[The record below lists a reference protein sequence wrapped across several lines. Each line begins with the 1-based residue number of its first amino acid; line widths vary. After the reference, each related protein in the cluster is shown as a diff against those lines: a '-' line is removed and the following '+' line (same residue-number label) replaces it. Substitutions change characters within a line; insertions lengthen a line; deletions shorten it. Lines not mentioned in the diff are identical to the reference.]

1 MNFGDGYWW
10 WFHNKVNIVNIPELS
25 IRSQRVGH
33 DLAHTELCLIWLA
46 FFPLLSESDQ
56 MKSESHSVLSDFLWL
71 HELYSPWNS
80 PGQNTGVGS
89 LSLLQG
95 ILPTQGSNPG
105 LAHCRWILYELSHKG
120 SPRILEWVAISFS
133 RESCQPRDQSQVSW
147 IAGRFFTVWA
157 TREYYQT
164 HTWGFSL

>member
-1 MNFGDGYWW
+1 MRTEFQFKVMNFGDGYWW

-89 LSLLQG
+89 WSLLQG
-95 ILPTQGSNPG
+95 IFSTQGSNPG
-105 LAHCRWILYELSHKG
+105 LLHCRRILYQLNHQG
-120 SPRILEWVAISFS
+120 SPCEWKRVLKITNITLSFKT
-133 RESCQPRDQSQVSW
+133 CIYGP
-147 IAGRFFTVWA
+147 IFLFYHIG
-157 TREYYQT
+157 
-164 HTWGFSL
+164 GPIN